1 MIVESTTTTVLIVY
15 SVTFHCHMPMRPIN
29 QPNDKQSNA
38 PIQQCVDVCGWP
50 SLFGY
55 CTALCIIDRHRH
67 HTLPQTTQQHSS
79 VLTHSLVGCD
89 VPTVNVLH
97 CRPAISA
104 ARI

>member
-67 HTLPQTTQQHSS
+67 NTHCHKQPNNTRQYSLTRWLVAMCQQ
-79 VLTHSLVGCD
+79 
-89 VPTVNVLH
+89 
-97 CRPAISA
+97 
-104 ARI
+104 